1 MAITTFKTSPITT
14 TFKGGSQCDVH
25 RLVLPSLGQHR
36 QLRQGAAVLQ
46 GSLHPL
52 PNPIFSLILILMPI
66 FVHQS
71 IKNSSARLS
80 SSSILIPFLPSFSFS
95 WSSSSWTSS
104 SCSSFLT
111 NPSWTVLSSSSS
123 SWRPSSSGPRPQPH
137 PYSSLIKSIIIS
149 FLISLVITIISW
161 WSQSWWS
168 VFTILMISVQHLDD
182 QRSPSWWS
190 AFTILILMLIT
201 ILMIRSWWTSS
212 TFTASTIWGTATRKS
227 WIQGGKALRF
237 LFEDKKHQK

>member
-80 SSSILIPFLPSFSFS
+80 SSSILIPFLPS
-95 WSSSSWTSS
+95 S
-104 SCSSFLT
+104 SCSSFLI
-111 NPSWTVLSSSSS
+111 NPSRTVLSSSSS
-123 SWRPSSSGPRPQPH
+123 SWRPSSSGLHPQPH
-137 PYSSLIKSIIIS
+137 QLIKSIIIS

-161 WSQSWWS
+161 WSQLWWS
-168 VFTILMISVQHLDD
+168 VFTILMISSHNLDPHADHHLDD
-182 QRSPSWWS
+182 QELVDLFNFHR
-190 AFTILILMLIT
+190 FDN
-201 ILMIRSWWTSS
+201 
-212 TFTASTIWGTATRKS
+212 
-227 WIQGGKALRF
+227 LRHSDKKK
-237 LFEDKKHQK
+237 LDPRRESFEVSFWRKKHQR

>member
-95 WSSSSWTSS
+95 WSSSSWSSS
-104 SCSSFLT
+104 SCSSFLI
-111 NPSWTVLSSSSS
+111 NPSRTVLSSSSS
-123 SWRPSSSGPRPQPH
+123 SWRPSSSGLRPQPH
-137 PYSSLIKSIIIS
+137 PCSSIDQEHHHIIPH
-149 FLISLVITIISW
+149 FLGHHNHLMVI
-161 WSQSWWS
+161 
-168 VFTILMISVQHLDD
+168 TILMISVHHLDD
-182 QRSPSWWS
+182 QCSPPWWS
-190 AFTILILMLIT
+190 ALTILILMLIT

-212 TFTASTIWGTATRKS
+212 TSTASTIWGTATRKS

-237 LFEDKKHQK
+237 LFEKHQK

>member
-80 SSSILIPFLPSFSFS
+80 SSSILIPFLPS
-95 WSSSSWTSS
+95 S
-104 SCSSFLT
+104 SCSSFLI
-111 NPSWTVLSSSSS
+111 NPSRTVLSSSSS
-123 SWRPSSSGPRPQPH
+123 SWRPSSSGLRPQPH
-137 PYSSLIKSIIIS
+137 PCSSIDQEHHHIIPH
-149 FLISLVITIISW
+149 FLGHHNHLMVITIFMISVHNLDDQL
-161 WSQSWWS
+161 SQSWSSRW
-168 VFTILMISVQHLDD
+168 
-182 QRSPSWWS
+182 SPSW
-190 AFTILILMLIT
+190 
-201 ILMIRSWWTSS
+201 
-212 TFTASTIWGTATRKS
+212 
-227 WIQGGKALRF
+227 
-237 LFEDKKHQK
+237 